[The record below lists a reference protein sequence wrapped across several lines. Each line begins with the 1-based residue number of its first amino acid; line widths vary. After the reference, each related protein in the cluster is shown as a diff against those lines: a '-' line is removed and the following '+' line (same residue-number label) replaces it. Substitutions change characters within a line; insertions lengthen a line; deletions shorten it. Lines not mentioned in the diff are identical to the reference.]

1 MWKSRLSIVLIT
13 SMTANAATY
22 SDDLPLQPYFE
33 GRVSAMG
40 ARIARHTGEAGREFV
55 TPVRRDVEAFVQ
67 RHGVNVG
74 VSLIGTD
81 SGMSMQGWPAAAS

>member
-1 MWKSRLSIVLIT
+1 MWKSRVSIVLIT

-22 SDDLPLQPYFE
+22 SDDLSLQPYFS

-40 ARIARHTGEAGREFV
+40 ARVARHTGDAGSEFV
-55 TPVRRDVEAFVQ
+55 TPVRLDVEAFVQ